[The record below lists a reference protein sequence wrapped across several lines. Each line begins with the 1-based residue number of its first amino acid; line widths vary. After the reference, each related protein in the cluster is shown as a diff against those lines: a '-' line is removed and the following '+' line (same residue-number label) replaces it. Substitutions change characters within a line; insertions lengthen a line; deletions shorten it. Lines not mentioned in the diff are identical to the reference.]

1 MANTNIVTLAVGSY
15 NAIMKELLGLI
26 ADVNPNEIAAHIA
39 DGNLADWCK
48 ALRQALT
55 VLVTNS

>member
-1 MANTNIVTLAVGSY
+1 
-15 NAIMKELLGLI
+15 MKELLGLI

-48 ALRQALT
+48 ALQQALT

>member
-1 MANTNIVTLAVGSY
+1 
-15 NAIMKELLGLI
+15 MKELLGLI